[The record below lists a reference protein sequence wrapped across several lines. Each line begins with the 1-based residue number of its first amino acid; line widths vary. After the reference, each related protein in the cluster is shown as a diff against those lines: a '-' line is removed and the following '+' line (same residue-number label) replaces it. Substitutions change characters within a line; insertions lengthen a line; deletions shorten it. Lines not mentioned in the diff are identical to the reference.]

1 MPVTIV
7 AAVAGNGIIGNDG
20 DIPWRLPA
28 DFAHFKALTMGGV
41 LIMGRRTYESIGR
54 PLPGRTTIVLTR
66 DSAWTAGKNAA
77 QVLVRPD
84 LPAALATARDSL
96 AGQSDPA
103 IFVVGGAEVYAAA
116 LPIADEMVLSE
127 IDAEPVGDTYF
138 PAFDA
143 LGWLAVQRRPEAGF
157 TVVTY
162 RRESAG
168 DEPSARTSDPD
179 TRSGRAAPR

>member
-7 AAVAGNGIIGNDG
+7 AAVARNGVIGADG

-41 LIMGRRTYESIGR
+41 LIMGRRTYESIGA

-66 DSAWTAGKNAA
+66 DPAWSASGVLVGHDLAGGLALARGAPVCSETGVRDVFVAGGA
-77 QVLVRPD
+77 QVY
-84 LPAALATARDSL
+84 S
-96 AGQSDPA
+96 
-103 IFVVGGAEVYAAA
+103 EA
-116 LPIADEMVLSE
+116 LPIADIMVLSE
-127 IDAEPVGDTYF
+127 IDAEPLGDTRF
-138 PAFDA
+138 PAFDG

-162 RRESAG
+162 RREPPG
-168 DEPSARTSDPD
+168 DGPSGRRNDPD
-179 TRSGRAAPR
+179 PQSGREAAR

>member
-1 MPVTIV
+1 MPVTVV
-7 AAVAGNGIIGNDG
+7 AAVARNGVIGHDG

-54 PLPGRTTIVLTR
+54 PLPGRTTVVLTR
-66 DSAWTAGKNAA
+66 EPTWSAVG
-77 QVLVRPD
+77 VLVGRD
-84 LPAALATARDSL
+84 LEGGLVAAARVPVCSET
-96 AGQSDPA
+96 GTRE

-116 LPIADEMVLSE
+116 LPIADKMVLSE

-138 PAFDA
+138 PAFDP
-143 LGWLAVQRRPEAGF
+143 LGWSVVQRRPESGF

-162 RRESAG
+162 RRGSTG
-168 DEPSARTSDPD
+168 DG
-179 TRSGRAAPR
+179 RSGRRSEPATQ